1 MSARTTPG
9 GLAPR
14 TSPQWGWVAASGVIG
29 ILIGVL
35 ALFFP
40 GVTILAAAVF
50 LGIGLVVQGIVE
62 ITAAIRGGTGA
73 TGRGWLVA
81 FGVLALVAGVLV
93 LFVPGTG
100 VLVLVWGL
108 ILWFA
113 VAGVNDLVAAAST
126 REHRGWNIAMRIISL
141 IRRWSCCSRP
151 ERPSECSP
159 CSSRSAS
166 SCAAAPH
173 SAWRW
178 PCDAALAERAASSHL
193 ARVMWVLV
201 GAP

>member
-1 MSARTTPG
+1 MSTRTTTG

-40 GVTILAAAVF
+40 GVTILSAALF

-62 ITAAIRGGTGA
+62 IAAAIRAGA
-73 TGRGWLVA
+73 GAAGRGWLVA
-81 FGVLALVAGVLV
+81 FGVLALAAGVLV

-113 VAGVNDLVAAAST
+113 VAGVNDLVAAASA
-126 REHRGWNIAMRIISL
+126 REHRGWNIAMGIISL
-141 IRRWSCCSRP
+141 VAALVLLFSPGTAVGVIALFIALGFILRGAPPSAWRCPCGGAPP
-151 ERPSECSP
+151 ERPP
-159 CSSRSAS
+159 CGVI
-166 SCAAAPH
+166 P
-173 SAWRW
+173 
-178 PCDAALAERAASSHL
+178 P
-193 ARVMWVLV
+193 
-201 GAP
+201 G

>member
-1 MSARTTPG
+1 MSTRTTTG

-14 TSPQWGWVAASGVIG
+14 TSPQWGWVAASGAIG

-40 GVTILAAAVF
+40 GVTILSAALF

-62 ITAAIRGGTGA
+62 IAAAIRGGAGT

-81 FGVLALVAGVLV
+81 FGVLALAAGVLV
-93 LFVPGTG
+93 LFVPSTG

-113 VAGVNDLVAAAST
+113 VAGVNDLVAAASA
-126 REHRGWNIAMRIISL
+126 REHRGWNIAMGIISL
-141 IRRWSCCSRP
+141 VAALVLLF
-151 ERPSECSP
+151 SP
-159 CSSRSAS
+159 GTAVGVIALFIALGFILRGGVAVGLALSMRRSA
-166 SCAAAPH
+166 
-173 SAWRW
+173 R
-178 PCDAALAERAASSHL
+178 
-193 ARVMWVLV
+193 
-201 GAP
+201 